1 MSFPDRFY
9 KNFMARKCLEL
20 CNITK
25 LPLIFRQLFEYIFL
39 SITNSNKWD
48 AISLL
53 RKLSND
59 VHDW

>member
-20 CNITK
+20 CDITK
-25 LPLIFRQLFEYIFL
+25 LPLIFGQLLEYIFL

-48 AISLL
+48 AIFIST
-53 RKLSND
+53 
-59 VHDW
+59 